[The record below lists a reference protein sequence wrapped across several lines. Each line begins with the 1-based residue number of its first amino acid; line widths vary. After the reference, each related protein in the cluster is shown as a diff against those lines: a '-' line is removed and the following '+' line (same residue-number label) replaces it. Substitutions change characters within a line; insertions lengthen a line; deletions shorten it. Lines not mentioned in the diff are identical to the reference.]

1 MRCVRGDSRGRR
13 ALTACVAAL
22 IASLVAACQTDQIV
36 TGSVAAPAN
45 GVAFESVDG
54 PPQPVFER
62 LVAKLTSEAEARN
75 LLVVSRTAV
84 ASWRV
89 RLYLAAHVEGKQA
102 ALTWV
107 ADVFDAGL
115 ERAFRLSG
123 EEPLPAARRDLW
135 AQADDAVLGRI
146 AARALDSLAAG
157 IAGNPPVLPAPEPVG
172 SSVIAM
178 AEPRR

>member
-1 MRCVRGDSRGRR
+1 MRCVRVSSRGRR
-13 ALTACVAAL
+13 ALTACAAAL
-22 IASLVAACQTDQIV
+22 IASLAAACQTDQIV

-75 LLVVSRTAV
+75 LPVVSRTAV

-123 EEPLPAARRDLW
+123 EEPLAGRRDLW

-146 AARALDSLAAG
+146 AARALDALAAG

-172 SSVIAM
+172 SPVIAM
-178 AEPRR
+178 AEPGR

>member
-1 MRCVRGDSRGRR
+1 MRFVRVSSRGRR
-13 ALTACVAAL
+13 ALTACAAAL
-22 IASLVAACQTDQIV
+22 IASLVAACQTDQLV

-54 PPQPVFER
+54 PPQAVFDR
-62 LVAKLTSEAEARN
+62 LVAKLTSEAEARK
-75 LLVVSRTAV
+75 LPVVSRTAV

-89 RLYLAAHVEGKQA
+89 RLYLAAHVEGKTA
-102 ALTWV
+102 GVTWV

-115 ERAFRLSG
+115 ERAFRVSG
-123 EEPLPAARRDLW
+123 EEPLAARRDLW

-146 AARALDSLAAG
+146 AAHAVDALMAG

-172 SSVIAM
+172 GPVIAM
-178 AEPRR
+178 AEPGR

>member
-1 MRCVRGDSRGRR
+1 
-13 ALTACVAAL
+13 L
-22 IASLVAACQTDQIV
+22 IASLAAACQTDQIV

-62 LVAKLTSEAEARN
+62 LVAKLTSEAQARN
-75 LLVVSRTAV
+75 LPVVSRTAV

-123 EEPLPAARRDLW
+123 EEPLAGRRDLW

-146 AARALDSLAAG
+146 AARALDALAAG

-172 SSVIAM
+172 SPVIAM
-178 AEPRR
+178 AEPGR

>member
-1 MRCVRGDSRGRR
+1 MRCVRVGSRGRR
-13 ALTACVAAL
+13 ALTACAAAL

-62 LVAKLTSEAEARN
+62 
-75 LLVVSRTAV
+75 
-84 ASWRV
+84 

-123 EEPLPAARRDLW
+123 EEPLAGRRDLW

-146 AARALDSLAAG
+146 AARALDALAAG

-172 SSVIAM
+172 SPVIAM
-178 AEPRR
+178 AEPGR

>member
-1 MRCVRGDSRGRR
+1 MRCVRVSSRGRR
-13 ALTACVAAL
+13 ALTACAAAL
-22 IASLVAACQTDQIV
+22 IASLAAACQTDQIV

-62 LVAKLTSEAEARN
+62 LVAKLTSEAQARN
-75 LLVVSRTAV
+75 LPVVSRTAV

-123 EEPLPAARRDLW
+123 EEPLAGRRDLW

-146 AARALDSLAAG
+146 AARALDALAAG

-172 SSVIAM
+172 SPIIAM
-178 AEPRR
+178 AEPGR

>member
-1 MRCVRGDSRGRR
+1 MRFVRVSSRGRR
-13 ALTACVAAL
+13 ALTACAAAL

-62 LVAKLTSEAEARN
+62 LVAKLTSEAQARN
-75 LLVVSRTAV
+75 LPVVSRTAV

-123 EEPLPAARRDLW
+123 EEPLAGRRDLW

-146 AARALDSLAAG
+146 AARALDALAAG

-172 SSVIAM
+172 SPVIAM
-178 AEPRR
+178 AEPGR